1 MTFVDIH
8 KIVTSYNDKLS
19 RSELVLFAA
28 YLSRDKKITHVEALR
43 LIENHEYPLD
53 ELRERVVESLQTVK
67 PPEPDDEDKITE
79 S

>member
-1 MTFVDIH
+1 MTYVDIH
-8 KIVTSYNDKLS
+8 KICTSYDDNLS

-28 YLSRDKKITHVEALR
+28 YLSRYKKITHVEALR

-53 ELRERVVESLQTVK
+53 ELRERVIDNLQKVRS
-67 PPEPDDEDKITE
+67 PEQEDEDKITE